1 MYGTQR
7 IAARLPP
14 AGPGATTS
22 RRGMKWL
29 SLAMAVVWPLD
40 LFSDSALL
48 RANHIGGLR
57 DPSTD
62 STLRTRARQCNSRG
76 VNLIRTQRSGARL
89 AKTQVADQIAT
100 IGSACTAEPVDLTL
114 APLPQANSGIRIHSM
129 RRMTIVAIA
138 TMLTTASAFGQNA
151 GTAGPGSAPLT
162 AKPLTAPPTGA
173 TNPALHTAAVKPAA
187 ASTPESRSAAALA
200 LSHEPTFDEGTAQRI
215 RDAALSYSD
224 LAVRGGWPAIPSDAK
239 FAIGVPGPHDDLL
252 RQRLLI
258 SGDLAVDKAS
268 GAFDEVV
275 AEAVMRFQARH
286 GLAPTGTVTPRTL
299 AALNVPVQKR
309 IKQLEA
315 SLERLENMNF
325 GFGQRYVV
333 VNLPA
338 TFAEAV
344 ENDHVVR
351 RYRVIVGKT
360 EKPSPTLTAEITGVI
375 LNPTWTVPSSIS
387 KTEISAHMRKDP
399 GYLAR
404 MHMEVLDAHDVPID
418 PRSVD
423 WSGART
429 PNFTVRQQSG
439 TFNALG
445 AVKIDMPNPYSVYST
460 TPTSETCS
468 ATITASTRTAA
479 RGSTMCAIL
488 PPGCCRKRC
497 RNGIGLPSTRPSP
510 PASTRTSCCRR
521 RFRWPGS
528 TSRGG

>member
-1 MYGTQR
+1 
-7 IAARLPP
+7 
-14 AGPGATTS
+14 
-22 RRGMKWL
+22 
-29 SLAMAVVWPLD
+29 
-40 LFSDSALL
+40 
-48 RANHIGGLR
+48 
-57 DPSTD
+57 
-62 STLRTRARQCNSRG
+62 
-76 VNLIRTQRSGARL
+76 
-89 AKTQVADQIAT
+89 
-100 IGSACTAEPVDLTL
+100 
-114 APLPQANSGIRIHSM
+114 M

-138 TMLTTASAFGQNA
+138 IMLTTASAFGQNA
-151 GTAGPGSAPLT
+151 GTAVPGAAPIT
-162 AKPLTAPPTGA
+162 TKPVTAPPAGA
-173 TNPALHTAAVKPAA
+173 TNPVPHAAAVKPAA

-224 LAVRGGWPAIPSDAK
+224 LAVRGGWPAIPADAK

-252 RQRLLI
+252 RRRLLI
-258 SGDLAVDKAS
+258 SGDLAADKAS

-404 MHMEVLDAHDVPID
+404 MHMEVLDAHDAPID

-445 AVKIDMPNPYSVYST
+445 AVKIDMPNPYSVYMHDTNQRNLFSDDYRFD
-460 TPTSETCS
+460 SHGCS
-468 ATITASTRTAA
+468 RVDNVRDLAAWLLQEEMPKWNRAAIDAAIATGKHEDVVLPKKVPVAWIYLTGWMTKDQIVQFRNDIYDQDEQLLEATAEEAAFFNRAGNHPLTAHLA
-479 RGSTMCAIL
+479 Q
-488 PPGCCRKRC
+488 
-497 RNGIGLPSTRPSP
+497 
-510 PASTRTSCCRR
+510 
-521 RFRWPGS
+521 
-528 TSRGG
+528 